1 MPSSPQPH
9 DRVAHPIGT
18 PAANAPSRL
27 GSNGSL
33 YEVEYTVALITILL
47 LAPEEESIYGLR
59 MQVPAN
65 RLFVGAPPRGEAF
78 RAHGAGVRGGAPLLQ
93 DARNTTDVCD
103 NLPGFHLGY
112 AYKNAGHCPA
122 LCVRLRAQ
130 AACDSAWL
138 RARFSALNRA
148 RKLAVVRFSSM
159 PMPCR
164 ARPPL
169 TRSSM

>member
-1 MPSSPQPH
+1 MLKPGGVSVQLAGAGHWP
-9 DRVAHPIGT
+9 DVHP
-18 PAANAPSRL
+18 RL
-27 GSNGSL
+27 GRADELRYLSACSR
-33 YEVEYTVALITILL
+33 I
-47 LAPEEESIYGLR
+47 SSGLR